1 MARLVQLRS
10 TCDQGDTCP
19 ALHYQPDNDEF
30 LIQGYT
36 VIDPQVL
43 AGLNLPAGHT
53 VVRIP
58 TRLLPELQRDPDAD
72 DLLVQCHEVN
82 DADDLLVQ
90 GHEVNDVELL
100 TKLNLPAGE
109 TVIRVAARLLPA
121 LRKEPQPC

>member
-10 TCDQGDTCP
+10 TCDQGMSCP
-19 ALHYQPDNDEF
+19 TLHYQPDSDEF

-36 VIDPQVL
+36 VTDPRAL

-53 VVRIP
+53 VVRVP
-58 TRLLPELQRDPDAD
+58 SYLLPEPQRDP
-72 DLLVQCHEVN
+72 

-90 GHEVNDVELL
+90 GHEVNDIELL
-100 TKLNLPAGE
+100 TELNLPAGE
-109 TVIRVAARLLPA
+109 TVVRVPAHLLPA